1 MRRST
6 RSTFALRQGMAMRLG
21 LALVLT
27 LGTSLAQARAP
38 EVLVTIKP
46 LQLIATAIAGDQ
58 LVINRLLA
66 PTASPHQYQLKP
78 SEARKLIE
86 ADAIIWVGPELETF
100 LSQVIRNNSTKPTLA
115 LTQRPHIEKLLVTS
129 DASEAHNHPAHSQHE
144 QDHGHD
150 HAEIDAHIWLSPK
163 LALAAAREMASLFGE
178 LVPAQRQLFQQ
189 RLQQFESA
197 LARTD
202 AANQKL
208 LQPLKSKGFLVTH
221 DGYGHFV
228 RHYGLNQT
236 GALTLNPE
244 RQPGARH
251 IAELRQM
258 LLAKKTRCILVEPQF
273 RPKYLPVLTEGIDVR
288 TQEVDPMGGDI
299 HVNAQSYFLFL
310 EGLATNF
317 ARCLTN

>member
-1 MRRST
+1 
-6 RSTFALRQGMAMRLG
+6 
-21 LALVLT
+21 
-27 LGTSLAQARAP
+27 AP
-38 EVLVTIKP
+38 QVLVTIKP

-58 LVINRLLA
+58 LVINRLLEPA
-66 PTASPHQYQLKP
+66 ASPHQYQLKP

-86 ADAIIWVGPELETF
+86 ADAIIWVGPQLETF
-100 LSQVIRNNSTKPTLA
+100 LGQVIRNNRSKPTLA
-115 LTQRPHIEKLLVTS
+115 LTQRPRIEKLLIAS
-129 DASEAHNHPAHSQHE
+129 DASEAHNHAAHAPHE
-144 QDHGHD
+144 HEHDHDHDHDHDHGHD
-150 HAEIDAHIWLSPK
+150 HDEIDAHIWLSPK
-163 LALAAAREMASLFGE
+163 LALATAREMASLFSE
-178 LVPAQRQLFQQ
+178 LMPEQRQLFQQ

-197 LARTD
+197 LAKTD

-208 LQPLKSKGFLVTH
+208 LQPLKSNGFLVTH

-258 LLAKKTRCILVEPQF
+258 LLAKKTQCILVEPQF
-273 RPKYLPVLTEGIDVR
+273 RPRYLPVLTEGLPVR
-288 TQEVDPMGGDI
+288 TREIDPMGGEI
-299 HVNAQSYFLFL
+299 PVNAQGYVRFL
-310 EGLATNF
+310 EGLAANF